1 MSSYTSTSPTP
12 SYRTTDSDPPRRCT
26 PTLQP
31 PRAPAPVV
39 FSSCGGSHYVMPA
52 ALGAGLRIGARRA
65 PRQPAPPQPAPPQAT
80 SQEQAPALLYPYY
93 PEAARLV
100 AFHRDGYNSNMRL
113 LSADARED
121 IEAGFASESSSGVT
135 SAISQS
141 QSQRARKWPR
151 FLSNTSANAFVC
163 VCLVIGLTALLVWV
177 FKRDGSDVGEKI
189 DMTADWA

>member
-1 MSSYTSTSPTP
+1 
-12 SYRTTDSDPPRRCT
+12 
-26 PTLQP
+26 
-31 PRAPAPVV
+31 
-39 FSSCGGSHYVMPA
+39 
-52 ALGAGLRIGARRA
+52 
-65 PRQPAPPQPAPPQAT
+65 
-80 SQEQAPALLYPYY
+80 
-93 PEAARLV
+93 
-100 AFHRDGYNSNMRL
+100 MRL